1 MIAMPR
7 PWVWTSFVGA
17 VLAVFALVASAHE
30 AETPH
35 QLVLTSFAVQ
45 GDSLRV
51 VSWVERPTA
60 VVARAFRERFADDR
74 DAAADQDAA
83 FRREQWGH
91 MAEGLVV
98 RVDGVLVDRPLRP
111 LPMPNNGRGNDVRFV
126 YGVGT
131 TLDVSGRDR
140 VVVEYDNQT
149 HLDAPHVFLSVYA
162 DVDAGW
168 RVVEDSSEAI
178 AGEARGGGPVD
189 GATWSHDRRLRQ
201 GRIVFERK

>member
-1 MIAMPR
+1 MIATLR
-7 PWVWTSFVGA
+7 PWAWTSLVCA
-17 VLAVFALVASAHE
+17 ALAVFALGAHAHE
-30 AETPH
+30 SETPH

-51 VSWVERPTA
+51 VSWVERPTP

-74 DAAADQDAA
+74 DAAADQDEA
-83 FRREQWGH
+83 FRREQWAH
-91 MAEGLVV
+91 MAESLVV
-98 RVDGVLVDRPLRP
+98 RVDGTVLDRPLRP

-126 YGVGT
+126 YGVGVT
-131 TLDVSGRDR
+131 IDVSDRER

-149 HLDAPHVFLSVYA
+149 LLDAPHVFLSVYA

-168 RVVEDSSEAI
+168 RVAEDSSRAI
-178 AGEARGGGPVD
+178 AGESHSGGPVD

-201 GRIVFERK
+201 GRVVFERK